1 MRSCYAFNFKFK
13 KWFLLFSLTFDYIY
27 LLLTLSY
34 IFFLVRQRGTSQK
47 TPQRVST
54 PSNDTNFSLQIH
66 QKLQRRSF
74 FVNLSKRSELAWVE
88 YENFY
93 ILVNEVVGK
102 IEAYI
107 WPNLIC
113 TTWLVSEAV
122 GKSNNWIGYLSINW
136 LNFQSVVFL
145 TINDEFT

>member
-113 TTWLVSEAV
+113 TIWLVSEAV